1 MEKRL
6 NKRGVIYVT
15 DVCNHKCKFCYY
27 RYIHR
32 SNHTPLMQIKSLA
45 DFERFNHNLTHVDIT
60 GIGEP
65 TMHPKINE
73 IIKYCSEINLLPTMI
88 TNGSW
93 PEKVEELIDEGY
105 LEDVVLS
112 IHSVGPAYEDL
123 TGGRWEKLL
132 KTLTILRDHNFKWRS
147 NVCVVKDNLPFL
159 IDCVKLT
166 KEYGGRLINFL
177 VFNPHDGTDLAS
189 KENECQTTYT
199 ECAEAIKKAIDEAE
213 KLGVLVEVRYIP
225 ICTMKG
231 YEKYVLN
238 FSQWIYDPY
247 SWEEGHA
254 NSQTPF
260 VIEEDYVNFINKK
273 VSCNVHKEGC
283 ASCNLCRF
291 NKFCDGI
298 YPQYNKKYGMGEFI
312 PFLEEDMPETN
323 DAMFFRKKYMEEHP
337 EAYSEDKW

>member
-6 NKRGVIYVT
+6 NKRGVIFVT

-27 RYIHR
+27 KYIHR
-32 SNHTPLMQIKSLA
+32 ANHTPLIKIKALA
-45 DFERFNHNLTHVDIT
+45 DYERFEHGLTHVDIT

-73 IIKYCSEINLLPTMI
+73 ILKYCRDIELLPTMI

-93 PEKVEELIDEGY
+93 PEKVEELIDEGNV
-105 LEDVVLS
+105 EDIVLS
-112 IHSVGPAYEDL
+112 VHSIGKNYEEL
-123 TGGRWEKLL
+123 TGGKWEKLL
-132 KTLTILRDHNFKWRS
+132 KTLTILKEHDFKWRS
-147 NVCVVKDNLPFL
+147 NVCVVKDNLPLL

-189 KENECQTTYT
+189 KENECQATYT
-199 ECAEAIKKAIDEAE
+199 ECAEAMKKAIDVAE
-213 KLGVLVEVRYIP
+213 ELGVLVEVRYIP

-254 NSQTPF
+254 NGTVF
-260 VIEEDYVNFINKK
+260 KTEEEYVDFINKK
-273 VSCNVHKEGC
+273 VSCNVHKEC
-283 ASCNLCRF
+283 ADCSACTF
-291 NKFCDGI
+291 AKYCDGV
-298 YPQYNKKYGMGEFI
+298 YPQYAKKYGMEEFKPYGGELF
-312 PFLEEDMPETN
+312 E
-323 DAMFFRKKYMEEHP
+323 DAMYWRRKYMEEHP